1 MQPKNTLQ
9 KHLTRDYQSMM
20 TCMNTGNEFQHATR
34 ETPSVAS
41 GLFKD
46 REISRTVDHRHYN
59 SHRKRQRKR
68 KSQRNSY
75 KPITRVP
82 LKWKHRIVEKY
93 RNPLIEESF
102 KSCSQVN

>member
-1 MQPKNTLQ
+1 MDNERRKWKNDILKIERKKRCMQPKNTLQ

-46 REISRTVDHRHYN
+46 RGN
-59 SHRKRQRKR
+59 
-68 KSQRNSY
+68 
-75 KPITRVP
+75 
-82 LKWKHRIVEKY
+82 
-93 RNPLIEESF
+93 F
-102 KSCSQVN
+102 